1 MKKPIKVLIIV
12 LAVLA
17 AFYFG
22 RLIYGFWIWRH
33 VSAEDQMKIV
43 QANYEKCLA
52 KGKSEDECQ
61 GALIQ
66 GAGEALKTQ
75 ADELVAVILDKTAAA
90 DQRWFALQM
99 YHALS
104 KDQSDFLSKEKA
116 DFYFAL
122 ANDPENPE
130 DLRQTAAEYLLSE
143 ASQDKNMQEFQAE
156 VLTSPETSVDYKREA
171 IKSVAQI
178 PDSDEAIAALIKA
191 LGDSSG
197 EISVK
202 AGKALIGQWP
212 RIKDYV
218 PDLLDI
224 AFDEDQSL
232 LARDGAI
239 TVIEDLAIYY
249 NYNDPVAIKKI
260 EGLLEHPHYAIRSA
274 AAEALKHLTG
284 KEYEVKE
291 GTQEEID
298 ELLDAM
304 ISE

>member
-33 VSAEDQMKIV
+33 VSAEDQIKIV

-75 ADELVAVILDKTAAA
+75 ADELVTIILDKTATA

-99 YHALS
+99 HHALS
-104 KDQSDFLSKEKA
+104 KDQSGLLSKEKA

-143 ASQDKNMQEFQAE
+143 ASQDKDMQEFQAE

-178 PDSDEAIAALIKA
+178 PDSDEAITALIKA
-191 LGDSSG
+191 LEDSNP

-202 AGKALIGQWP
+202 ASSALLGQWP

-224 AFDEDQSL
+224 AFDEDKPL
-232 LARDGAI
+232 WARNGAI
-239 TVIEDLAIYY
+239 DVLGKLAYYYDYKDAQVIEKLQDLLDY
-249 NYNDPVAIKKI
+249 
-260 EGLLEHPHYAIRSA
+260 PHYGIRSA
-274 AAEALKHLTG
+274 AAESLKYLTG
-284 KEYEVKE
+284 QEYEIEK
-291 GTQEEID
+291 GTETEIL
-298 ELLDAM
+298 EMFGL
-304 ISE
+304 E